1 MQNTEYNSLR
11 ELHGARLIGFSMGN
25 FGVMLMFMLLGS
37 FSYNFYVYTIR
48 LDSIL
53 VSIGST
59 LSMVTMAFSS
69 IIFGVILDNTKPKKI
84 GKRRPYILIALPV
97 WLILNILVYLPPWI
111 PPGGASLTST

>member
-1 MQNTEYNSLR
+1 MENPETKLPALR
-11 ELHGARLIGFSMGN
+11 ELHGARLIGYSMGY
-25 FGVMLMFMLLGS
+25 FGIMLMMMLTGS

-59 LSMVTMAFSS
+59 IYMVTMAFSS

-84 GKRRPYILIALPV
+84 GKRRPY
-97 WLILNILVYLPPWI
+97 
-111 PPGGASLTST
+111 